1 MDYSYLPSIV
11 KLLAYSF
18 ENDHGTFTK
27 LLELFKKG
35 CLNIFGKGFDLIK
48 LLDSITEQE
57 ILRNQLFFGSLD
69 N

>member
-18 ENDHGTFTK
+18 ESDHKIFTE
-27 LLELFKKG
+27 LLELFKQG

-57 ILRNQLFFGSLD
+57 ILRNQLFFGSLK